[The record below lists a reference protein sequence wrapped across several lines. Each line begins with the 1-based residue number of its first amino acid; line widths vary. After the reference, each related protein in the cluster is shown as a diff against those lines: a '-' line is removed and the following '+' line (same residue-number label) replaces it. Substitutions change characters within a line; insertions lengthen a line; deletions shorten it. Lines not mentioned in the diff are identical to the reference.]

1 MQKFDGFPAGS
12 KLSPTAFPAMFF
24 SDLLPAINDLAELK
38 VTLFCFWA
46 LHQKEGRYRYLR
58 RSDFCNDAALMQGL
72 QATKPKAE
80 VDTILDKALA
90 RAQKRGTLVCAE
102 VALDSG
108 TETLYFVNTEKG
120 RAAVEQINSGAWQPG
135 DDEHPVEIL
144 PERPNIYRLYE
155 ANIGAL
161 TPIVADHLKDAEKD
175 YPLDWIEDAIRGA
188 VVNNK
193 RSWRYIQAI
202 LKRRESEGK
211 QGELAGRPTGQNGQQ
226 YVSGE
231 FADFIE
237 H

>member
-1 MQKFDGFPAGS
+1 MQKFDGFPDDS
-12 KLSPTAFPAMFF
+12 KLSPTAFPAQFY
-24 SDLLPAINDLAELK
+24 SELLPMIDDLAELK
-38 VTLFCFWA
+38 LTIFCFWA
-46 LHQKEGRYRYLR
+46 LHQREGSSRYLLR
-58 RSDFCNDAALMQGL
+58 EDFYDDDALVAGLLAIDPAATMDQMLTAALN
-72 QATKPKAE
+72 
-80 VDTILDKALA
+80 
-90 RAQKRGTLVCAE
+90 RAMERGTLICAE
-102 VALDSG
+102 VELDNGS
-108 TETLYFVNTEKG
+108 ETLYFMNSKKG
-120 RAAVEQINSGAWQPG
+120 RSAIAQIRAGEWQPG
-135 DDEHPVEIL
+135 DENHPVEIL

-175 YPLDWIEDAIRGA
+175 YPPEWIEEAIRGA

>member
-24 SDLLPAINDLAELK
+24 SDLLPAIDDLAELK

-46 LHQKEGRYRYLR
+46 LNQKEGRFRYLR
-58 RSDFCNDAALMQGL
+58 RNDFCNDTALMEGL
-72 QATKPKAE
+72 RATKPKSE
-80 VDTILDKALA
+80 VSAVLDKALA
-90 RAQKRGTLVCAE
+90 RAEKRGTLVCVQ

-120 RAAVEQINSGAWQPG
+120 RSAVEQINSGAWQPG

-211 QGELAGRPTGQNGQQ
+211 HGGSSKRTPEQNGQQ

>member
-58 RSDFCNDAALMQGL
+58 RCDFCNDTALMQGL
-72 QATKPKAE
+72 QTTKPKTAVE
-80 VDTILDKALA
+80 MTLDKALS
-90 RAQKRGTLVCAE
+90 RAAKRGTLVCAE

-108 TETLYFVNTEKG
+108 IETLYFVNTEKG
-120 RAAVEQINSGAWQPG
+120 RAAVEQIKSGAWQPG
-135 DDEHPVEIL
+135 DSEHPVEIL